1 MKLSGLLSDPM
12 SQIKILCS
20 EYSHE
25 AIALAVRLD
34 GELVEHTVCDRG
46 HILSFSFSKAPYGD
60 SYREQF
66 AKAVDLYPE
75 FIGFA

>member
-1 MKLSGLLSDPM
+1 M

-25 AIALAVRLD
+25 AIALAVRLS
-34 GELVEHTVCDRG
+34 GELIEHKEICDRG
-46 HILSFSFSKAPYGD
+46 HILTFSFSKAPYGD

-75 FIGFA
+75 FIEVLHD